1 MPVYLGNAGFVEIR
15 RDANE
20 QALTTK
26 LDPNDVNVDKRRFS
40 VDFAEGALIT
50 GDQID
55 IATADKSTLVLV
67 DGHDGFPDWRGFV
80 HVDDAGGLRLFD
92 SFEKAVSGEKDE
104 ALELETPSSTKDVLI
119 KTRALDYDCLASVK
133 DFEITTSRDQVDTTV
148 LGQEHKNLFEAGL
161 ISGQGDLSCFWEH
174 ERGMCDERSAKA
186 EFPIYLARL
195 ILRLQQGSDFLGRFF
210 IYWGGKTESSIWY
223 EAECIVTNV
232 AVSVAATQLIET
244 KIQFVTSG
252 PVTLKSGIP
261 PAYLLQENEDVILL
275 EQTGGILL
283 EDPN

>member
-1 MPVYLGNAGFVEIR
+1 M
-15 RDANE
+15 
-20 QALTTK
+20 
-26 LDPNDVNVDKRRFS
+26 
-40 VDFAEGALIT
+40 
-50 GDQID
+50 
-55 IATADKSTLVLV
+55 LV

-92 SFEKAVSGEKDE
+92 SFEKAVSGEKDQ
-104 ALELETPSSTKDVLI
+104 ALELETPSSTKNVLI

-133 DFEITTSRDQVDTTV
+133 GFEITTSRNQVDTTV

-161 ISGQGDLSCFWEH
+161 ISGQGDLTCFWEH
-174 ERGMCDERSAKA
+174 ERGMCDDRDKNT

-232 AVSVAATQLIET
+232 AVTVAPTQLIET

-252 PVTLKSGIP
+252 PVTRNLAFHRPTCCRKTKTSSCLSR
-261 PAYLLQENEDVILL
+261 PAEFCWKTLIKLRGARLGVAFYLWLISRLRSSAS
-275 EQTGGILL
+275 
-283 EDPN
+283 